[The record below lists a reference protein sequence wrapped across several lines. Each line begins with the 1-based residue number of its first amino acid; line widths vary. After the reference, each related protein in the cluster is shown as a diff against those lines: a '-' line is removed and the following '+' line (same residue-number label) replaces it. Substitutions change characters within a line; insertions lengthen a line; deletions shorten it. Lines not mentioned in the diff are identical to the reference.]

1 MDGPDSSAVGR
12 HWYSSAND
20 DAADPP
26 DEGPPLE
33 RIESTFVVSETRREG
48 ETLLYVGT
56 PLVSPESM
64 MRELWS
70 VFREAGYEARLT
82 VRDGRYVIVAEP
94 TRLGIGGI
102 PWTNILLFV
111 ATVVSTLFAGS
122 MWYYIDP
129 FSNPTEIWRAWPFTA
144 AILGVLGVHE
154 MGHYL
159 MSRYHRVSA
168 SLPYF
173 IPIPTLIGTMGAV
186 IKMKGRMPNRKA
198 LFDIGAAGP
207 LAGLVATVGVI
218 SVGLHLP
225 PVTVPDALLNNPN
238 TVEIQLGYPPLLEFL
253 ASAFDQP
260 LYRNN
265 PARDVNPVV
274 IGGWVGLFVTFLNLI
289 PVGQLDG
296 GHILRSMAGSVQQTI
311 AAIVPGALFAL
322 AGYLYYVGD
331 HSLNTVTIWGFWGLI
346 TLFVAAA
353 GPAQPVHDEPLDPK
367 RFALGAVT
375 FGVGLLCFTP
385 VPVMIVG

>member
-12 HWYSSAND
+12 HWYSSANND
-20 DAADPP
+20 VDPP
-26 DEGPPLE
+26 DDGPSLE
-33 RIESTFVVSETRREG
+33 RIESTFVVSETRRED

-56 PLVSPESM
+56 PLVSPEAM

-70 VFREAGYEARLT
+70 VFRESGYEARLT

-94 TRLGIGGI
+94 TRLGIRGI
-102 PWTNILLFV
+102 PWTNIVLFV
-111 ATVVSTLFAGS
+111 ATVISTLFAGS
-122 MWYYIDP
+122 MWYYTDP
-129 FSNPTEIWRAWPFTA
+129 FSNPSEIWHAWPFTA

-159 MSRYHRVSA
+159 MSRYHKVSA

-186 IKMKGRMPNRKA
+186 IKMKGRMPDRKA

-218 SVGLHLP
+218 SIGLHLP
-225 PVTVPDALLNNPN
+225 PVAVPDQLLTDPN
-238 TVEIQLGYPPLLEFL
+238 TVDIRLGYPPLLEFL

-260 LYRNN
+260 LYRSD
-265 PARDVNPVV
+265 PTRDVNPVV

-296 GHILRSMAGSVQQTI
+296 GHILRSMAGSAQRTI

-331 HSLNTVTIWGFWGLI
+331 HSLNTVLIWCFWGVI
-346 TLFVAAA
+346 TIFVATA
-353 GPAQPVHDEPLDPK
+353 GPARPVHDEPLDPK
-367 RFALGAVT
+367 RFALGVAT

-385 VPVMIVG
+385 VPVMVVG